1 MFRGGMPAEEWQA
14 DAMRSVILASL
25 ALALLSACAS
35 TATHSPRQLTGMEM
49 YQQLCASCHG
59 VDGHGDGPVSSLI
72 RIGVPDLTRIAQRDG
87 GEFPAEDIRRT
98 IDGRWDRR
106 AHGARD
112 MPVWGWQLYD
122 LSSTHAAEERA
133 IVDSMIG
140 RLVDYLRSI
149 QVE

>member
-1 MFRGGMPAEEWQA
+1 MKKG
-14 DAMRSVILASL
+14 ILAGV
-25 ALALLSACAS
+25 AVVLLGACAS
-35 TATHSPRQLTGMEM
+35 TVERSPAQMSGMQM
-49 YQQLCASCHG
+49 YQQLCSSCHG
-59 VDGHGDGPVSSLI
+59 TGGHGDGPVSSLI
-72 RIGVPDLTRIAQRDG
+72 KIGVPDLTRIAHREG
-87 GEFPAEDIRRT
+87 GEFPTEDVRRT

-122 LSSTHAAEERA
+122 SESSTDVQERA